1 MDIWTRAPPQI
12 DPNLGG
18 ALFLFCISIGNV
30 NWKKFLRW
38 KLLDNICSSELEQNH
53 QTKTYTCE
61 FENFSDKFFPI
72 FGRIETFQIVFV
84 ITSFV
89 AKVTKVHVDA
99 ILRKKI

>member
-1 MDIWTRAPPQI
+1 MK
-12 DPNLGG
+12 NG
-18 ALFLFCISIGNV
+18 SK
-30 NWKKFLRW
+30 KKFLHR

-61 FENFSDKFFPI
+61 FENFSDEFFPT
-72 FGRIETFQIVFV
+72 FGRIEKFQIVFV

>member
-1 MDIWTRAPPQI
+1 MK
-12 DPNLGG
+12 NG
-18 ALFLFCISIGNV
+18 SK
-30 NWKKFLRW
+30 KKFSHR

-89 AKVTKVHVDA
+89 AKVTKVIVDA
-99 ILRKKI
+99 ILQKKYKTRTKNSLQSSSEAFQTQKF